1 MPADDDTSRGFASP
15 PCFLHE
21 LDPTYRE
28 YQTVEDAVLRSDVMR
43 WRKAERLRLL
53 GKRQEIPLLERQRR
67 AAEIGD
73 RLNALLGDVAGM
85 VISGYWPMKGE
96 PDLRDWLAHLRE
108 RGAQV
113 ALPRVVEK
121 GHPLRFLLWEE
132 GARLE
137 RGVWNI
143 PHPAEAVE
151 TLPDVALAPLV
162 GFDHGRY
169 RLGYGGGYFD
179 RTLASTSPAP
189 RAIGV
194 GYREMEIETIFP
206 LSHDF
211 PMSEIVAV

>member
-1 MPADDDTSRGFASP
+1 MAKGREIAAPGKKARNSPSGAPEAGRG
-15 PCFLHE
+15 
-21 LDPTYRE
+21 DRG
-28 YQTVEDAVLRSDVMR
+28 Q
-43 WRKAERLRLL
+43 AERTAGRCRWYGDKRLL
-53 GKRQEIPLLERQRR
+53 
-67 AAEIGD
+67 A
-73 RLNALLGDVAGM
+73 N
-85 VISGYWPMKGE
+85 KGE

-151 TLPDVALAPLV
+151 TRPDVALAPLV
-162 GFDHGRY
+162 GFDHSRY

-206 LSHDF
+206 LSHDI